1 MAFEEPEL
9 VVRADTPSAVRAAL
23 AEVERLTRDRALHAV
38 GFVAYEAGAAFGLSV
53 HVPPPGLPLV
63 WFALYDASCAR
74 PCERPVRGSSSS
86 YTLGPQ
92 QPSMDRPSFQQAF
105 EAIKRF
111 LADGESYQV
120 NFTFQLRAPFAG
132 DPLDL
137 FADLVQAQQGTY
149 SAYIDTG
156 DFTICSASPELFF
169 ELRADRVVVR
179 PMKGTA
185 RRGRTLEEDA
195 AVRDRLL
202 ASEKDRAENVMVVD
216 MVRNDLGRIADVGSV
231 LVEELF
237 TAERY
242 PNVWQMTSS
251 VSARSLAPLEEIF
264 AALHPSAS
272 ITGAPK
278 LKTMEIVRRLEQEP
292 RGVYTGAVGHIPP
305 DGQARFN
312 VAIRTAVIDR
322 RSGLLSFGVGSGI
335 VWDSDGA
342 AEYDECLLKGS
353 VLGSPPVTFELL
365 ETLRWEPGAGYH
377 LLERHLSRLSA
388 SAEYFGIPLP
398 AAAVDAAL
406 HRAVQ
411 GALEPQRV
419 RLLVAQSGRVRTEH
433 RAHVAAPGPLQLRVA
448 SRPIDSRVV
457 WLFHKTTHRD
467 IYDRARQE
475 AGPCDDVL
483 LWNEH
488 GQVTEATNANVVV
501 EVNGVCVTPPVPC
514 GLLPGTCRADMLA
527 RGTIREAIV
536 TLDDLHGA
544 TAIWLINSVH
554 DRRPAVLVS

>member
-9 VVRADTPSAVRAAL
+9 VVRADTAPAVPAAL

-38 GFVAYEAGAAFGLSV
+38 GFVTYEAGAAFGLAV
-53 HVPPPGLPLV
+53 HNPPPGLPLV
-63 WFALYDASCAR
+63 WYALYDAGGIRACDPPAR
-74 PCERPVRGSSSS
+74 AAA
-86 YTLGPQ
+86 YTLGPL
-92 QPSMDRPSFQQAF
+92 QPSMDRSAFQHAF
-105 EAIKRF
+105 DAIKQF
-111 LADGESYQV
+111 LADGDSYQV
-120 NFTFQLRAPFAG
+120 NLTFQMRAPFAG
-132 DPLDL
+132 EPLDL
-137 FADLVQAQQGTY
+137 FADLVEAQQGAY
-149 SAYIDTG
+149 SAFIDAG
-156 DFTICSASPELFF
+156 DFAICSASPELFF
-169 ELRADRVVVR
+169 ELRGDRVVAR

-185 RRGRTLEEDA
+185 RRGRTLDEDA
-195 AVRDRLL
+195 AVRERLV
-202 ASEKDRAENVMVVD
+202 ASPKDRAENVMVVD

-231 LVEELF
+231 RVDELF

-251 VSARSLAPLEEIF
+251 VSARSLAPLEDVF

-278 LKTMEIVRRLEQEP
+278 VKTMEIVHLLESGP

-322 RSGLLSFGVGSGI
+322 RAGLLSFGVGSGI

-353 VLGSPPVTFELL
+353 VLGTPPVRFELL
-365 ETLRWEPGAGYH
+365 ETLRWEPGTGYH
-377 LLERHLSRLSA
+377 LLSRHLARLSG
-388 SAEYFGIPLP
+388 SAQYFGIPLSS
-398 AAAVDAAL
+398 AAVDSAL
-406 HRAVQ
+406 HETVQ
-411 GALEPQRV
+411 DAQEPQRV
-419 RLLVAQSGRVRTEH
+419 RLLVAQSGAIRTE
-433 RAHVAAPGPLQLRVA
+433 RRVHVPAPGPLQVRLGRR
-448 SRPIDSRVV
+448 SIDSRSV

-467 IYDRARQE
+467 IYEQARDE

-501 EVNGVCVTPPVPC
+501 EVDGASVTPPVEC
-514 GLLPGTCRADMLA
+514 GLLPGTCRAEMLA
-527 RGTIREAIV
+527 GGTVRERIV
-536 TLDDLHGA
+536 TLDDLQRA
-544 TAIWLINSVH
+544 TAIWLINSVQ